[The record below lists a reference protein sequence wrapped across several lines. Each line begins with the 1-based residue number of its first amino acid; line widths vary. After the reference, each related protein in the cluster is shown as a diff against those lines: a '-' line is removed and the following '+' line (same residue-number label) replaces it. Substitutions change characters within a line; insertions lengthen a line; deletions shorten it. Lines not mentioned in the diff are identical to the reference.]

1 MADYP
6 NPRLEARGYA
16 LMATRRALTQ
26 TLAGLDDAAL
36 WQPIAGVDSLGGLA
50 REAWEQEFYW
60 LWPPE
65 IPAPRID
72 PEPPLTGVLY
82 ALVRHRGVTE
92 EMLMRSEDTDL
103 DKVYVSESRM
113 REDAEP
119 RKLSS
124 ILDAV
129 MQGELF
135 AAGRAQTL
143 RLVLEPGWEGSRESW
158 DNAVEAVAASRSD
171 G

>member
-1 MADYP
+1 MVDLP

-26 TLAGLDDAAL
+26 TLAGLDDVAL
-36 WQPIAGVDSLGGLA
+36 WQPIAGVESLGGLA
-50 REAWEQEFYW
+50 REAWQQEFYW

-65 IPAPRID
+65 IPPPSID
-72 PEPPLTGVLY
+72 AEPPLTGVLY

-92 EMLMRSEDTDL
+92 EMLMRSEDADL
-103 DKVYVSESRM
+103 NRVYVSESRM

-119 RKLSS
+119 RTLAA

-135 AAGRAQTL
+135 AAGQAQTL
-143 RLVLEPGWEGSRESW
+143 RCVLVAPVFLLLQRRRIKASSRAEI
-158 DNAVEAVAASRSD
+158 
-171 G
+171 